1 MKLLNNLYRISERE
15 TTPCSFSPY
24 SFSPIKY
31 DIVLEEKSFIYKA
44 HFPGDPITPGVCIIQ
59 IAKELLEDYAHK
71 RYTVK
76 TIKNVK
82 FLNVI
87 SPVTTPH
94 VTYVFDKIVMDE
106 ASQTC
111 HLQVQV
117 LAEEVLLA
125 KLSFTCQ
132 EDANR

>member
-15 TTPCSFSPY
+15 ITALSARY
-24 SFSPIKY
+24 S
-31 DIVLEEKSFIYKA
+31 IVLEEKYFIYKA
-44 HFPGDPITPGVCIIQ
+44 HFPDEPITPGVCVIQ
-59 IAKELLEDYAHK
+59 IAKELLEDYAQK
-71 RYTVK
+71 RYTIK

-94 VTYVFDKIVMDE
+94 VTYVFDKIVADE
-106 ASQTC
+106 VSKTC
-111 HLQVQV
+111 RLQVQV
-117 LAEEVLLA
+117 LAAEALLA

-132 EDANR
+132 EI

>member
-15 TTPCSFSPY
+15 TTPCSFSP
-24 SFSPIKY
+24 IKY
-31 DIVLEEKSFIYKA
+31 GIVLEEKSFIYKA
-44 HFPGDPITPGVCIIQ
+44 HFPDDPITPGVCIIQ
-59 IAKELLEDYAHK
+59 IAKELLEDYAQK
-71 RYTVK
+71 RYTIK

-106 ASQTC
+106 MSKTC